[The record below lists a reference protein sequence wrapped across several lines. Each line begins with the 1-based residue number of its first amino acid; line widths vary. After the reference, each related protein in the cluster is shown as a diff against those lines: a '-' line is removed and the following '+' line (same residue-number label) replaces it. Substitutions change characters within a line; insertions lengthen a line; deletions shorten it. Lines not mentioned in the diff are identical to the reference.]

1 MKEEKNMKMKKV
13 LKAMVAATACA
24 CMLTVPLN
32 IHAAEPK
39 DCLVVDGSLLTHED
53 SAEVTEL
60 FEWRFD
66 NPESEVAPL
75 GTYYAT
81 GHAGISKQSSKS
93 VYVTATTDCYEKC
106 DEVEA
111 EVNLQRLEG
120 STWAYV
126 TSRDKI
132 RKNVGSVTV
141 SDTISVKSGY
151 YYRVVSFHSATK
163 NGKTEVGSATSESLY
178 VG

>member
-1 MKEEKNMKMKKV
+1 MRMKKA
-13 LKAMVAATACA
+13 LKAMLAATACA
-24 CMLTVPLN
+24 CVLTMPLS
-32 IHAAEPK
+32 IYAAEPM
-39 DCLVVDGSLLTHED
+39 DGLVVDGSLLTHND
-53 SAEVTEL
+53 SAETTEL
-60 FEWRFD
+60 FEWKFD
-66 NPESEVAPL
+66 NSESEVAPL

-126 TSRDKI
+126 
-132 RKNVGSVTV
+132 GSVTV
-141 SDTISVKSGY
+141 SETITVKSGY

-163 NGKTEVGSATSESLY
+163 NGKTEVGSASSHSLY
-178 VG
+178 IG